1 MSVRI
6 RTYVY
11 IVSAVIVFGVL
22 MYAAGGLPPF
32 GSFSGPYTDWVLQVG
47 TLERSIDNIPT
58 AVNFDYRG
66 FDTLGEEFIFFTSV
80 AGVLFL
86 FSSIN
91 GNVKEH
97 PEPMESERE
106 RTQTGAIR
114 WFPIGLCAFIAALGM
129 DLGAHGQLTPGGGF
143 QGGAIFGGGMACVYL
158 AFGLQTLIKSLKKEV
173 FDFLEALGAFSFAAL
188 GVAALFIVGAFLQN
202 IMPLGQTGAT
212 VSSGTI
218 YFLSCA
224 VFVEI
229 ACGFTVLM
237 LVFLKQTHETEE
249 DAG

>member
-1 MSVRI
+1 MSPRI

-11 IVSAVIVFGVL
+11 IICAVMAFGALV
-22 MYAAGGLPPF
+22 YAAGGLPPF
-32 GSFSGPYTDWVLQVG
+32 GSFSGPYTDFILQTA
-47 TLERSIDNIPT
+47 TLQRSIENMPT
-58 AVNFDYRG
+58 AINFDYRG

-86 FSSIN
+86 LSSL
-91 GNVKEH
+91 KSEAKQH
-97 PEPMESERE
+97 QEPMESELDRG
-106 RTQTGAIR
+106 QTGAIQ
-114 WFPIGLCAFIAALGM
+114 WFPIGLTGFIAALGM

-143 QGGAIFGGGMACVYL
+143 QGGAIFGGGMACIYL
-158 AFGLQTLIKSLKKEV
+158 ALGLRALVKTAHKET
-173 FDFLEALGAFSFAAL
+173 FDMLEALGAFAFAAL
-188 GVAALFIVGAFLQN
+188 GVAALFIVGSFLQN

-229 ACGFTVLM
+229 ACGITILM
-237 LVFLKQTHETEE
+237 LTFLKQTRDMEE
-249 DAG
+249 DQG

>member
-1 MSVRI
+1 MSLRI

-11 IVSAVIVFGVL
+11 VISAVIAFGTL
-22 MYAAGGLPPF
+22 MVAVGGLPPF
-32 GSFSGPYTDWVLQVG
+32 GSFSGPYTDFILQVG
-47 TLERSIDNIPT
+47 TLERSVDNMPT
-58 AVNFDYRG
+58 AINFDYRG

-86 FSSIN
+86 FSA
-91 GNVKEH
+91 VKAKTEDH
-97 PEPMESERE
+97 PEPMETEAHRK
-106 RTQTGAIR
+106 QTGAIR
-114 WFPIGLCAFIAALGM
+114 WFPIGLTAFIAALGL

-143 QGGAIFGGGMACVYL
+143 QGGAIFGGGMACIYL
-158 AFGLQTLIKSLKKEV
+158 AFGLTTFVKTAHKQT
-173 FDFLEALGAFSFAAL
+173 FDMLEALGAFSFAAL

-212 VSSGTI
+212 VSGGTI

-229 ACGFTVLM
+229 ACGFTILM
-237 LVFLKQTHETEE
+237 LSFLKQTRETEE
-249 DAG
+249 DEG

>member
-1 MSVRI
+1 MSPRI
-6 RTYVY
+6 RTWVYV
-11 IVSAVIVFGVL
+11 ISAAIAFGTF
-22 MYAAGGLPPF
+22 MYSSGGLPPF
-32 GSFSGPYTDWVLQVG
+32 GSFTGAYTAYVLQVG

-86 FSSIN
+86 FSSL
-91 GNVKEH
+91 KARAEEH
-97 PEPMESERE
+97 PQPVETERE
-106 RTQTGAIR
+106 RGQTGAIR
-114 WFPIGLCAFIAALGM
+114 WFPIGLTAFIAALGM

-143 QGGAIFGGGMACVYL
+143 QGGAIFGGGMACIYL
-158 AFGLQTLIKSLKKEV
+158 AMGLDTLVKTLHKQT

-188 GVAALFIVGAFLQN
+188 GAAALFVAGFFLQN

-229 ACGFTVLM
+229 ACGFTILM
-237 LVFLKQTHETEE
+237 LAFLKQTRETEE
-249 DAG
+249 DEG

>member
-6 RTYVY
+6 RTYFYV
-11 IVSAVIVFGVL
+11 ISAAIAFGTF
-22 MYAAGGLPPF
+22 MDAAGGLPAF
-32 GSFSGPYTDWVLQVG
+32 GSFSGPYTAMVLQVA
-47 TLERSIDNIPT
+47 TLERSVDNVPT

-86 FSSIN
+86 FSS
-91 GNVKEH
+91 VKSATETH
-97 PEPMESERE
+97 EEPMETERM
-106 RTQTGAIR
+106 RGQTGAIR
-114 WFPIGLCAFIAALGM
+114 WFPIGLMAMTAALGM

-143 QGGAIFGGGMACVYL
+143 QGGAVFGGAMALIYFSSGL
-158 AFGLQTLIKSLKKEV
+158 ATFVRALHKET
-173 FDFLEALGAFSFAAL
+173 FDMLEALGALSFAAL

-212 VSSGTI
+212 VSGGTI

-237 LVFLKQTHETEE
+237 LVFLKQLQPTREE
-249 DAG
+249 AE

>member
-1 MSVRI
+1 VSSPI
-6 RTYVY
+6 RTVVYV
-11 IVSAVIVFGVL
+11 ISAVIAFGAL
-22 MYAAGGLPPF
+22 MYAVGGLPPF
-32 GSFSGPYTDWVLQVG
+32 GSFSGPYTDYVLQVA
-47 TLERSIDNIPT
+47 TLERSVFNVPT

-86 FSSIN
+86 FST
-91 GNVKEH
+91 VKTKAKHYQEA
-97 PEPMESERE
+97 METPTERK
-106 RTQTGAIR
+106 QTGAIR
-114 WFPIGLCAFIAALGM
+114 WFPIGLTAFLAALGM

-143 QGGAIFGGGMACVYL
+143 QGGAVFGGALACIYL
-158 AFGLQTLIKSLKKEV
+158 AAGLETLVKTAHKET
-173 FDFLEALGAFSFAAL
+173 FDFLEALGAFSFGAL
-188 GVAALFIVGAFLQN
+188 GVAALFIAGAFLQN

-212 VSSGTI
+212 VSGGTI

-237 LVFLKQTHETEE
+237 LVFLKQTQQTEE
-249 DAG
+249 AEE

>member
-1 MSVRI
+1 M
-6 RTYVY
+6 YV
-11 IVSAVIVFGVL
+11 VSAVVAFGTL
-22 MYAAGGLPPF
+22 MVAAGGLPPF
-32 GSFSGPYTDWVLQVG
+32 GSFSGPYSDFILQTA
-47 TLERSIDNIPT
+47 TLMRSVDNMPT

-66 FDTLGEEFIFFTSV
+66 FDTLGEEFIFFASV

-86 FSSIN
+86 FS
-91 GNVKEH
+91 GVKGKVEQH
-97 PEPMESERE
+97 EEPMESERH
-106 RTQTGAIR
+106 RGQTGAIR
-114 WFPIGLCAFIAALGM
+114 WFPLGLTAFIAALGM

-143 QGGAIFGGGMACVYL
+143 QGGAIFGGAMACIYL
-158 AFGLQTLIKSLKKEV
+158 GFGLTAFVKAAKKET
-173 FDFLEALGAFSFAAL
+173 FDMLEALGAFSFAAL
-188 GVAALFIVGAFLQN
+188 GVAALFIAGAFLQN

-212 VSSGTI
+212 VSGGTI

-237 LVFLKQTHETEE
+237 LVFLKQTQQTEE

>member
-1 MSVRI
+1 MSVRV
-6 RTYVY
+6 RTYFY
-11 IVSAVIVFGVL
+11 IISAAITFGVL
-22 MYAAGGLPPF
+22 VYASGGLPPF
-32 GSFSGPYTDWVLQVG
+32 GSFSGAYTDYLLQVA

-86 FSSIN
+86 FST
-91 GNVKEH
+91 VKARVEEH
-97 PEPMESERE
+97 SEPMEGEAERK
-106 RTQTGAIR
+106 QTGAIR
-114 WFPIGLCAFIAALGM
+114 WFPIGLTAFIAALGM

-143 QGGAIFGGGMACVYL
+143 QGGAIFGGGMACIYL
-158 AFGLQTLIKSLKKEV
+158 ALGLQTLVKALPKET
-173 FDFLEALGAFSFAAL
+173 FDFLEAFGAFSFAAL
-188 GVAALFIVGAFLQN
+188 GVAALFIAGALLQN

-237 LVFLKQTHETEE
+237 LVFLKQMQQTEE
-249 DAG
+249 EE

>member
-1 MSVRI
+1 M

-11 IVSAVIVFGVL
+11 VVSAVIAFGVL

-32 GSFSGPYTDWVLQVG
+32 GSFSGAYTDMVLQVA

-86 FSSIN
+86 FSGLKS
-91 GNVKEH
+91 KAEEH
-97 PEPMESERE
+97 PEPMEGERE
-106 RTQTGAIR
+106 RKQTGAIR
-114 WFPIGLCAFIAALGM
+114 WFPIGLVAFIAALGM

-143 QGGAIFGGGMACVYL
+143 QGGAIFGGGMACIYL
-158 AFGLQTLIKSLKKEV
+158 AFGLQTFVKAAHKEL

-188 GVAALFIVGAFLQN
+188 GVAALFIAGAFLQN

-229 ACGFTVLM
+229 GCGFTVLM
-237 LVFLKQTHETEE
+237 LVFLKQTQGREE
-249 DAG
+249 EEG

>member
-6 RTYVY
+6 RAWVYV
-11 IVSAVIVFGVL
+11 ISAVILFGTMMV
-22 MYAAGGLPPF
+22 AIGGLPPF
-32 GSFSGPYTDWVLQVG
+32 GSFSGPYTDMLLQIA
-47 TLERSIDNIPT
+47 TLERSVYNVPT

-80 AGVLFL
+80 SGVLFL
-86 FSSIN
+86 FSAAK
-91 GNVKEH
+91 GKVEEH
-97 PEPMESERE
+97 AQPMESERG
-106 RTQTGAIR
+106 RGQTGAIR
-114 WFPIGLCAFIAALGM
+114 WFPIGLTGFLAALAM

-143 QGGAIFGGGMACVYL
+143 QGGAVFGGAMACIYL
-158 AFGLQTLIKSLKKEV
+158 AAGLTTLVKSAKKET
-173 FDFLEALGAFSFAAL
+173 FDMLEAIGAFSFAAL
-188 GVAALFIVGAFLQN
+188 GAAALFIAGSFLQN

-212 VSSGTI
+212 VSGGTI

-237 LVFLKQTHETEE
+237 LVFLKRTQHTEE
-249 DAG
+249 EAE

>member
-1 MSVRI
+1 MNTRI
-6 RTYVY
+6 RTVVYV
-11 IVSAVIVFGVL
+11 VSAVIAFGTFMV
-22 MYAAGGLPPF
+22 AIGGLPPF
-32 GSFSGPYTDWVLQVG
+32 GSFSGPYTDFLLQVA
-47 TLERSIDNIPT
+47 TLERSVFNVPT

-86 FSSIN
+86 FSSAK
-91 GNVKEH
+91 GATQHE
-97 PEPMESERE
+97 EPMQDAQHRAP
-106 RTQTGAIR
+106 TGAIR
-114 WFPIGLCAFIAALGM
+114 WFAIGLTAFAAALGL

-143 QGGAIFGGGMACVYL
+143 QGGAIFGGAMACIYL
-158 AFGLQTLIKSLKKEV
+158 AFGIATLVKAAKKET
-173 FDFLEALGAFSFAAL
+173 FDMLEALGAFSFAAI

-212 VSSGTI
+212 VSGGTI

-237 LVFLKQTHETEE
+237 LVFFKQTRQTEE
-249 DAG
+249 EAE

>member
-1 MSVRI
+1 VNSRI
-6 RTYVY
+6 RTIVYVTSA
-11 IVSAVIVFGVL
+11 IVAFGAL
-22 MYAAGGLPPF
+22 MYAVGGLPPF
-32 GSFSGPYTDWVLQVG
+32 GSFSGPYTDYILQVG
-47 TLERSIDNIPT
+47 TLERSVYNMPT

-86 FSSIN
+86 FSS
-91 GNVKEH
+91 VKTKAEEH
-97 PEPMESERE
+97 QEPMETPSERK
-106 RTQTGAIR
+106 QTGAIR
-114 WFPIGLCAFIAALGM
+114 WFPIGLTAFLAALGM

-143 QGGAIFGGGMACVYL
+143 QGGAVFGGALACIYL
-158 AFGLQTLIKSLKKEV
+158 AAGLETFIKTAHKET

-212 VSSGTI
+212 VSGGTI

-237 LVFLKQTHETEE
+237 LVFLKQTQATEE
-249 DAG
+249 SQE

>member
-1 MSVRI
+1 MSPRI
-6 RTYVY
+6 RAWFYV
-11 IVSAVIVFGVL
+11 ISAAIAFGTF
-22 MYAAGGLPPF
+22 MYAIGGLPPF
-32 GSFSGPYTDWVLQVG
+32 GSFSGPYTDWILQVG
-47 TLERSIDNIPT
+47 TLERSVDNMPT

-86 FSSIN
+86 FSS
-91 GNVKEH
+91 VKSKAEEH
-97 PEPMESERE
+97 PEAVETERE
-106 RTQTGAIR
+106 RGQTGAIR
-114 WFPIGLCAFIAALGM
+114 WFPIGLTAFIAALGL

-143 QGGAIFGGGMACVYL
+143 QGGAIFGGGMACIYL
-158 AFGLQTLIKSLKKEV
+158 AMGLTTFVKTAHKET

-188 GVAALFIVGAFLQN
+188 GAAALFIAGAFLQN

-212 VSSGTI
+212 VSGGTI

-229 ACGFTVLM
+229 ACGFTILM
-237 LVFLKQTHETEE
+237 LAFLKQTRETEE
-249 DAG
+249 DEG

>member
-1 MSVRI
+1 VNTRI
-6 RTYVY
+6 RT
-11 IVSAVIVFGVL
+11 IVFVFSAVLVFGIL
-22 MYAAGGLPPF
+22 LYASGGLPPF
-32 GSFSGPYTDWVLQVG
+32 GSFSGPYTAYILQVA
-47 TLERSIDNIPT
+47 TLERSVDNMPT

-86 FSSIN
+86 FSALKS
-91 GNVKEH
+91 KAEEH
-97 PEPMESERE
+97 PEPMESERA
-106 RTQTGAIR
+106 RGQTGAIR
-114 WFPIGLCAFIAALGM
+114 WFPIGLLGFTTALGM

-143 QGGAIFGGGMACVYL
+143 QGGAIFGGAMACIYL
-158 AFGLQTLIKSLKKEV
+158 AAGLSAFVKTAHKET
-173 FDFLEALGAFSFAAL
+173 FDFLESLGAFSFAAL

-229 ACGFTVLM
+229 ACGFTILM
-237 LVFLKQTHETEE
+237 LVFLKQTQEREE
-249 DAG
+249 GEE